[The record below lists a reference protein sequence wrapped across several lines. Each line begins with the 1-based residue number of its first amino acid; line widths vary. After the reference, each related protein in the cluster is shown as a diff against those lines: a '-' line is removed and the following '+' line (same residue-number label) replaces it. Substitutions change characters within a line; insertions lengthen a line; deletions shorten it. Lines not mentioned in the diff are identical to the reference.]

1 MAMAVKHEKPK
12 AASPPIWPGDF
23 PLKSAASRAA
33 ARSLW
38 EMRQRSKQ
46 VIRVKYVL
54 IGHPKDKPLPEGSRH
69 EWDGGVTEF
78 TYARE

>member
-1 MAMAVKHEKPK
+1 MAVKREKPK
-12 AASPPIWPGDF
+12 AAVLPIVPGDF
-23 PLKSAASRAA
+23 PMGSPASRAA

-38 EMRQRSKQ
+38 EMRQQSKH
-46 VIRVKYVL
+46 VIRVQYVF
-54 IGHPKDKPLPEGSRH
+54 IGHPKDKPLPEGSRN